1 MMMLHLYRETF
12 IVGLG
17 HKTDK
22 RNLQDPKRKRR
33 RVIDLKNTL
42 ERGRFYAF
50 DVEGDGRKDQ
60 RPVEI
65 SFCLFESGKFIRE
78 HYYKLNPGRSIG
90 EYAERVHGISDAD
103 VKDCPTFEDVEG
115 EIREIMTEAVLVGHD
130 CFQDMTIISR
140 HLPEALLLPEAI
152 ADTYRMAKKFDG
164 GGQNGSLRLGEIA
177 SRHGIAPENA
187 PQSLARRSL
196 HSSSLDAWMTGATA
210 IHFSAGIENSWQAR
224 QDSFQ
229 RFVHRLQPKLI
240 AELQAIVDNKVS
252 AAQGMKF

>member
-1 MMMLHLYRETF
+1 
-12 IVGLG
+12 
-17 HKTDK
+17 
-22 RNLQDPKRKRR
+22 
-33 RVIDLKNTL
+33 
-42 ERGRFYAF
+42 
-50 DVEGDGRKDQ
+50 
-60 RPVEI
+60 
-65 SFCLFESGKFIRE
+65 
-78 HYYKLNPGRSIG
+78 
-90 EYAERVHGISDAD
+90 
-103 VKDCPTFEDVEG
+103 
-115 EIREIMTEAVLVGHD
+115 
-130 CFQDMTIISR
+130 
-140 HLPEALLLPEAI
+140 LLPEAI